1 MASKLLTFVPD
12 WKQSWRW
19 ASMRL
24 HLIAT
29 LVMGFFLMTPQMPQ
43 EVQDLLP
50 YWARPIAVAAWF
62 FIGAYVRLVQ
72 QGSPPC
78 PSSGE

>member
-24 HLIAT
+24 HFVAT
-29 LVMGFFLMTPQMPQ
+29 LVMGFFLMTPHMPQ

-78 PSSGE
+78 PSED